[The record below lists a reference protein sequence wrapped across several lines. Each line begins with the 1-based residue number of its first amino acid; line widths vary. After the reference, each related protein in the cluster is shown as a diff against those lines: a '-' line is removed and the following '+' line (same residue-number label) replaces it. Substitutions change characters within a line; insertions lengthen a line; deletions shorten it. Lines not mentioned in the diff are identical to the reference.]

1 MTVPSIPLSAPWE
14 TLAFCLLLLV
24 APAVA
29 EPLNR
34 RWHLPSM
41 AAVLAVALFAPRADI
56 AYGAVAV
63 GALLHA
69 RSAWSLSRTGAAML
83 VVSAVVAVAV
93 AVALTMGHIAVA
105 FWLSCL
111 AIALRAGVMPLHVGA
126 ASLCDRAPVVQTQ
139 QLATGIA
146 LVFVH
151 LRFVDHHDAAIAA
164 GPAIVRYGAAAALVA
179 ALITLVQRDLR
190 GFYRGTMAM
199 HAGMLIAAVGSASIG
214 NFGAALLVTVTMGL
228 ALGGLGMMITSL
240 EERVGAVT
248 FAGPGGRVGTFP
260 RLAAAFALF
269 AGAGVG
275 LPGTAGFV
283 ADDLL
288 LHTLWMES
296 PTATVAVILSSALLA
311 VSSLTA
317 FSKTFLGRTTPS
329 RAWDL
334 YLRERLVAVVLIVLL
349 LLLGFAPDIL
359 LGPADAF
366 LRVVPGETISV
377 G

>member
-1 MTVPSIPLSAPWE
+1 MTFPAIVLSAPWE
-14 TLAFCLLLLV
+14 AFAFCALLLL
-24 APAVA
+24 APAIA
-29 EPLNR
+29 EPLHR
-34 RWHLPSM
+34 RWHLPSLV
-41 AAVLAVALFAPRADI
+41 AALAVALFTPRADV
-56 AYGAVAV
+56 AYAAVAV

-69 RSAWSLSRTGAAML
+69 RSAWPQTRTGAAML
-83 VVSAVVAVAV
+83 MLSAVIALAV
-93 AVALTMGHIAVA
+93 AVALRQGQLTIA
-105 FWLSCL
+105 FWLSCV
-111 AIALRAGVMPLHVGA
+111 AIALRSGVMPLHVGA
-126 ASLCDRAPVVQTQ
+126 ASLCDRAPVVQAQ

-151 LRFVDHHDAAIAA
+151 LRFVDHHAAAIAA
-164 GPAIVRYGAAAALVA
+164 APTLVRYGAAAALVA

-190 GFYRGTMAM
+190 GFYRGTTTM

-214 NFGAALLVTVTMGL
+214 NFGAALLVSVTMGL
-228 ALGGLGMMITSL
+228 ALGGLGMMVISL
-240 EERVGAVT
+240 EERVGAVS

-296 PTATVAVILSSALLA
+296 PASTVAVILSSAVLA

-317 FSKTFLGRTTPS
+317 FSKAFLGRTTPS
-329 RAWDL
+329 RAPDL
-334 YLRERLVAVVLIVLL
+334 YLRERIVAVILVVLL
-349 LLLGFAPDIL
+349 LILGFVPGVL
-359 LGPADAF
+359 LGPADEF
-366 LRVVPGETISV
+366 LRIVPATPLG
-377 G
+377 